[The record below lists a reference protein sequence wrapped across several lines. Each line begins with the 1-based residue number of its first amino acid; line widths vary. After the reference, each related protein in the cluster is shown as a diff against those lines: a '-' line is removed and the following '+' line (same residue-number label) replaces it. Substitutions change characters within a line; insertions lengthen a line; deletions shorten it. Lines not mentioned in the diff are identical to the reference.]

1 MSKARDII
9 HHPINLTKFSGV
21 LMRMLNEDEIVAISG
36 GLYGELFL
44 GFAVLAAGL
53 VGYYVFTNQSN
64 SRPLN
69 DNDLAYLIS
78 GHCA

>member
-1 MSKARDII
+1 
-9 HHPINLTKFSGV
+9 
-21 LMRMLNEDEIVAISG
+21 MRVLNEDEIVTISG
-36 GLYGELFL
+36 GLYAELFL